1 MRATIGGF
9 DGIHLAHQEL
19 IKRADLVIIIEKG
32 SSLTPGFDRVYY
44 FDKAFEYLKLEEI
57 KQKSADEFME
67 YLKSLNIKKIII
79 GEDFRFGKKREGDIK
94 LLKKEFKVE
103 VIREIKKDNIPIH
116 SKIIRELI
124 KKNKIKKASSLL
136 GRNYKIKGTKI
147 KGQGLGGKELLPTIN
162 IELIKPYTLPK
173 GVFITKTN
181 SYPSITFI
189 GKRSTDGNFSIE
201 THILTPFEEKK
212 LIEIEFIEFLRENQ
226 KFDTISDLKKQIL
239 NDIKRAKEFYGTN

>member
-9 DGIHLAHQEL
+9 DGVHLAHQEL
-19 IKRADLVIIIEKG
+19 IKRADLVIIIEKD
-32 SSLTPGFDRVYY
+32 SSLTPGLDRIYY
-44 FDKAFEYLKLEEI
+44 FDKAFEYLELEKI

-67 YLKSLNIKKIII
+67 YLKSLNIKKIIV
-79 GEDFRFGKKREGDIK
+79 GEDFRFGKKREGDLT
-94 LLKKEFKVE
+94 LLQKRFKVE
-103 VIREIKKDNIPIH
+103 VIKEIKKDNIPIH
-116 SKIIRELI
+116 SKVIRELI
-124 KKNKIKKASSLL
+124 KKNKIKKANSLL

-147 KGQGLGGKELLPTIN
+147 KGQGLGSRELLPTIN

-181 SYPSITFI
+181 SSPSLTFI
-189 GKRSTDGNFSIE
+189 GKRSTDNNFSIE
-201 THILTPFEEKK
+201 THILTSFKEKK

-226 KFDTISDLKKQIL
+226 KFDNILDLKEQIL